1 MYIYIHIIV
10 TYYYCYTHIYII
22 THTHTHIYDYTII
35 IREKGVNNL
44 KRSEEEHG
52 KGLRERAW
60 EGLEGEKQRGKG
72 CKYILINI

>member
-1 MYIYIHIIV
+1 MLHIIIV
-10 TYYYCYTHIYII
+10 THTYIYNNNTYI
-22 THTHTHIYDYTII
+22 IYDYTII

-60 EGLEGEKQRGKG
+60 EGLKGEKQRGKG

>member
-1 MYIYIHIIV
+1 MCVYV
-10 TYYYCYTHIYII
+10 
-22 THTHTHIYDYTII
+22 TII

-72 CKYILINI
+72 CNYFN